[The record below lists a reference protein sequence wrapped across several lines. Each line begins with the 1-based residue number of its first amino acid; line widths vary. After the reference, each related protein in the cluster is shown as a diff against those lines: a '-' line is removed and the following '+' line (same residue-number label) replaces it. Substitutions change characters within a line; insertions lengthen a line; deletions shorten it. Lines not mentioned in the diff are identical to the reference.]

1 MGPVSYLPAKKEGV
15 SNVKL
20 DKKDKPIET
29 TMKTNE
35 GVEPE
40 NNNNNNNN
48 KKKNNDTRTIESTTV
63 KPLEKEGAITTESS
77 DYFLSQNNQE

>member
-40 NNNNNNNN
+40 NN
-48 KKKNNDTRTIESTTV
+48 DTRTIESTTV